1 MEWTTVGRRLPS
13 LNALRAFE
21 AGARHLS
28 FTRAAAELS
37 VTQTAISHQV
47 RQLEDRLGVR
57 LFERLPRELK
67 LTSSGALLYPALAE
81 ALDRVAEAVNR
92 VRAAPEPRPLTVS
105 VTPTFGSRWLAQ
117 RLGRFW
123 REHPLVDLRLHHS
136 VHLVDLAHDDVH
148 IAVRWGRGSWPGLT
162 SERLMRAQATPM
174 CSPLLLAGKHPLR
187 TAAELRH
194 HTLIH
199 QKDFQEWIEWLAAA
213 GVDGVNGQHGP
224 VIDDANAIIEA
235 VIEGGG
241 VMMATPAMLAQE
253 IADGRLVAPFETTPD
268 PDFAY
273 YVVYPQGAMLQADA
287 KAFRDFLMQE
297 AGTG

>member
-1 MEWTTVGRRLPS
+1 MRRRLPS

-47 RQLEDRLGVR
+47 RHLEDQLGVR
-57 LFERLPRELK
+57 LFDRLPRELR
-67 LTSSGALLYPALAE
+67 LTSSGAMLYPALAE
-81 ALDRVAEAVNR
+81 AFDRIGEAVSR
-92 VRAAPEPRPLTVS
+92 VRAAPAARTLTVS

-123 REHPLVDLRLHHS
+123 REHPDVDLRLHHS
-136 VHLVDLAHDDVH
+136 VHLVDMARDDVH
-148 IAVRWGRGSWPGLT
+148 LAVRWGRGSWPGLVA
-162 SERLMRAQATPM
+162 ERLMRAQATPM
-174 CSPLLLAGKHPLR
+174 CSPALLAAKHPLQ
-187 TAAELRH
+187 TPADLRH

-199 QKDFQEWIEWLAAA
+199 QKDFQEWTEWLAAA
-213 GVDGVNGQHGP
+213 GVDTVSGQRGP

-241 VMMATPAMLAQE
+241 MMMATPAMLAQE
-253 IADGRLVAPFETTPD
+253 IADGRLVAPFETMPD

-273 YVVYPQGAMLQADA
+273 YVVYPPGGTLRGDA

-297 AGTG
+297 AGTD